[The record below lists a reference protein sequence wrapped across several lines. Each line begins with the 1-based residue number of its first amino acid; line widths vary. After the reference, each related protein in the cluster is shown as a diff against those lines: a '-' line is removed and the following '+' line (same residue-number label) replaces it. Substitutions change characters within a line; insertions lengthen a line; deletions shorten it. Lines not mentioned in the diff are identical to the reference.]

1 MGITLQ
7 SKQCFGSDTIKRI
20 HFGRSLVRVKVLVGQ
35 KVVCYFKI
43 IILLP
48 VLYVQNTS
56 VQLLWAET
64 NFRIAFRSQ
73 LSSLVH

>member
-20 HFGRSLVRVKVLVGQ
+20 HFGRSLVRVKVLVGE

-48 VLYVQNTS
+48 ILYVRNTF
-56 VQLLWAET
+56 VQLPWTET
-64 NFRIAFRSQ
+64 DFRIAFRSQ